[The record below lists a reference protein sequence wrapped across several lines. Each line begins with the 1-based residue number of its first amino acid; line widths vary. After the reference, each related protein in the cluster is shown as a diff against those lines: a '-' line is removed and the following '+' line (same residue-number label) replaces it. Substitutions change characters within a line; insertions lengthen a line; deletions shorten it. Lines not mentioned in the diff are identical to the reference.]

1 MNNWKEFY
9 DLEKKKELKNKELN
23 KKRLLFLG
31 VFGLSLIVFSLV
43 LAVVSSAAL
52 AKMLFGGLLALLGV
66 AALIAYI
73 VCHYWVIAAAFQDE
87 GISGGLT
94 FLFLCGITCD
104 IYYIYYSF
112 MNCSSLV
119 AVLGSFGAL
128 LSKALAAAA
137 VYTYTGGAFTIP
149 LFGLSIVTV

>member
-1 MNNWKEFY
+1 MNNWQAYY
-9 DLEKKKELKNKELN
+9 DLEKKKELSNKELN

-31 VFGLSLIVFSLV
+31 VFSLSLIVISLV

-52 AKMLFGGLLALLGV
+52 AKTLFGGLFALLGV
-66 AALIAYI
+66 AALIAHI
-73 VCHYWVIAAAFQDE
+73 VCHYWVIAAVFQDE
-87 GISGGLT
+87 GVGGGLT
-94 FLFLCGITCD
+94 FIFLCAITCD

-112 MNCSSLV
+112 VNCSSLV

-149 LFGLSIVTV
+149 LFGLSIVPV

>member
-1 MNNWKEFY
+1 MNNWKAFY
-9 DLEKKKELKNKELN
+9 DLEKKKESDKRELN

-31 VFGLSLIVFSLV
+31 VFSLSLIVISLV

-52 AKMLFGGLLALLGV
+52 AKTLFGALFAILGV
-66 AALIAYI
+66 AALIAHI
-73 VCHYWVIAAAFQDE
+73 VCHYWVIAAVFQDE
-87 GISGGLT
+87 GVGGGLT

-104 IYYIYYSF
+104 IYYMYYSF
-112 MNCSSLV
+112 VNCSSLV

-149 LFGLSIVTV
+149 LFGLSIVPV